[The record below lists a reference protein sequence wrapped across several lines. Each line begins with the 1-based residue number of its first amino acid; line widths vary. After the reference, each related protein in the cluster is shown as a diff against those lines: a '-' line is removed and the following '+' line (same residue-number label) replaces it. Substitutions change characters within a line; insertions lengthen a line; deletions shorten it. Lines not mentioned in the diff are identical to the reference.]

1 MKNILI
7 LLMQF
12 SVLCAVAQNKLI
24 KGYVHDNSTA
34 EEEPLFGAN
43 VSTTDGLH
51 GTITNEKG
59 YFELKIDVKYTQLK
73 VSYIGFKD
81 QLVDIPDK
89 VNEIHAHLEPD
100 VMEEVTVTR
109 KKLDRSYIVTYNEQ
123 TINSAELTKAACCN
137 LSESFETN
145 ATIDVSFSDAV
156 TGAKKMKMLGL
167 NSIYTQTMFENMP
180 SLRGLANSFGMLY
193 VPGPFMQSIS
203 INKGAGSVVNGYE
216 AITGQINYNYKQ
228 PFDSERFYLNVFAS
242 RHGQFELNTNVSH
255 RFNKKW
261 STIIMAHGRIH
272 EFKHDDNNDSFQDVP
287 INESAVITNKWD
299 YRHNN
304 VEIQFGGSYT
314 FDQRE
319 AGQLSNLKLNENKNR
334 LFQTTNINRRWDA
347 FAKTGFILK
356 NQLQSIGVQYR
367 YYNHQQQ
374 AWYGNRF
381 YNANENYGN
390 VNFIFQTKMQNHNN
404 EMKVGASYVFN
415 KFEEYLDA
423 LNLDRMESVPG
434 VFAEYTYQDYEKLSL
449 VAGLRADYNN
459 LHGMWLSPK
468 FNFKYI
474 MPKDFTLKL
483 AVGKGYRT
491 ANIIAEN
498 IQALASNRTITVDEK
513 LGYESAWNAGGSLMK
528 EFNLGFQPASIVVDY
543 YRTDFT
549 HQIVSDYETPTELHF
564 YNLDGKSY
572 ANSFQVEARVEAVDG
587 FDIQLA
593 YKFDDVHVNYNSG
606 LKLAPY
612 VPRHKFLTTLDYE
625 TPNKKWRF
633 NVTGQLNGKSRLPS
647 TATNPL
653 PYQRPNESKIFFN
666 LNSQITAVV
675 KTWEFYIGAEN
686 ITNFWQKDAIIANDD
701 PFGKYFDASMIWG
714 PLGGPR
720 VYGGLRLT
728 IPYKVKNQL
737 K

>member
-12 SVLCAVAQNKLI
+12 SVLCAVAQNKLV
-24 KGYVHDNSTA
+24 KGYVHDGSTA
-34 EEEPLFGAN
+34 EMQSLFGAN
-43 VSTTDGLH
+43 VSTIDGLH
-51 GTITNEKG
+51 GTMTDENG
-59 YFELKIDVKYTQLK
+59 YFEFKVDESYSQIK
-73 VSYIGFKD
+73 VSYIGFKEK
-81 QLVDIPDK
+81 VIDIPKK
-89 VNEIHAHLEPD
+89 VNELHVMLDPD
-100 VMEEVTVTR
+100 VMEEVQVVK

-145 ATIDVSFSDAV
+145 ATVDVSFSDAV

-180 SLRGLANSFGMLY
+180 SIRGQANSFGMLY
-193 VPGPFMQSIS
+193 VPGPFMNSIS

-216 AITGQINYNYKQ
+216 AITGQINYNYKE
-228 PFDSERFYLNVFAS
+228 PDNSERFYLNLFAS

-261 STIIMAHGRIH
+261 STILLAHGRIH
-272 EFKHDDNNDSFQDVP
+272 EFKHDSNNDSFQDVP
-287 INESAVITNKWD
+287 LNESAVISNKWKYNGD
-299 YRHNN
+299 KFKS
-304 VEIQFGGSYT
+304 QFGVNYT
-314 FDQRE
+314 FDERE
-319 AGQLSNLKLNENKNR
+319 SGQLPNLKLNENKTQ
-334 LFQTTNINRRWDA
+334 LFRTTNINRRWDA
-347 FAKTGFILK
+347 FAKTGFMFN

-374 AWYGNRF
+374 GWYGNRF
-381 YNANENYGN
+381 YNAKENYGN
-390 VNFIFQTKMQNHNN
+390 VNFIFQSKMQNHNN

-415 KFEEYLDA
+415 KFDEYLDA
-423 LNLDRMESVPG
+423 LNLGRTENVPG
-434 VFAEYTYQDYEKLSL
+434 VFAEYTYQDYKKLSL
-449 VAGLRADYNN
+449 VAGIRADYNSI
-459 LHGMWLSPK
+459 HGFWISPK

-498 IQALASNRTITVDEK
+498 IQALASNRVISIDEK
-513 LGYESAWNAGGSLMK
+513 LGYESAWNVGGSLMK

-549 HQIVSDYETPTELHF
+549 NQIVSDYETPTELHF

-572 ANSFQVEARVEAVDG
+572 ANSLQIEARVEATKG
-587 FDIQLA
+587 LDIQLA

-606 LKLAPY
+606 LKIAPY
-612 VPRHKFLTTLDYE
+612 VPRHKFLTTIDYE

-633 NVTGQLNGKSRLPS
+633 NVTGQLYGKSRLPS
-647 TATNPL
+647 TSTNPVA
-653 PYQRPNESKIFFN
+653 YQRPDESKIFFN

-675 KTWEFYIGAEN
+675 KKWEFYLGAEN
-686 ITNFWQKDAIIANDD
+686 LTNYWQKDAIIASDD
-701 PFGKYFDASMIWG
+701 AFGKYFDASMIWG

-720 VYGGLRLT
+720 IYGGLRLT
-728 IPYKVKNQL
+728 IPYKEK